1 MCVSRADT
9 TCLPVQSCLGLYMVG
24 GGVIISSIEVTISVP
39 VREGWRG
46 RVRER
51 REGWRGRVRERREGE
66 EERERK
72 GGRGGGTGS
81 KGMKKR
87 RYV

>member
-51 REGWRGRVRERREGE
+51 REGWRGRVRERRRERGRVGE
-66 EERERK
+66 EEER
-72 GGRGGGTGS
+72 GVRG
-81 KGMKKR
+81 
-87 RYV
+87 